1 MTATPPEANTSNRAE
16 NGESPRRPGI
26 DVFHARMLNFD
37 SMAVATK
44 YEVGD
49 RILVEHVVLAVWD
62 DGHVTY
68 EVHGTSTVFKA
79 TVRGD
84 DDSIREVIKGTR
96 PKRRLTADDEDE
108 VD

>member
-1 MTATPPEANTSNRAE
+1 
-16 NGESPRRPGI
+16 
-26 DVFHARMLNFD
+26 MLNFD

-84 DDSIREVIKGTR
+84 DDSIREVIKGPR

>member
-1 MTATPPEANTSNRAE
+1 
-16 NGESPRRPGI
+16 
-26 DVFHARMLNFD
+26 MLNFD

-62 DGHVTY
+62 DGHITY
-68 EVHGTSTVFKA
+68 EIHGTSTVNKA
-79 TVRGD
+79 TVRSD
-84 DDSIREVIKGTR
+84 DDSIRNVIKCTR
-96 PKRRLTADDEDE
+96 LKQRRTVDDDDE

>member
-1 MTATPPEANTSNRAE
+1 
-16 NGESPRRPGI
+16 
-26 DVFHARMLNFD
+26 MLDFD
-37 SMAVATK
+37 SMAVVTK

-79 TVRGD
+79 TVRSD